1 MIVIRRFLALLLI
14 PVFLV
19 LFLATLLVFRVND
32 TFLEATF
39 YTDTFQELD
48 LFNFIYDEGIPFAIE
63 EAQSAG
69 DFDLDNI
76 PLGIDI
82 SPTGIASRME
92 RVLPPE
98 WLEENVT
105 TVINAAVPYITGE
118 QETFNAT
125 IAVDDRVTAASE
137 VFKELLQDADIHA
150 FLVDDIVKDQVDS
163 SGVLNDLPLGIT
175 LTSQQVVD
183 GVVQIV
189 PEAWLKDQLSGAIDE
204 ITPYLTGQTDSFSI
218 TIPVQARAATGIDV
232 VEGWVLTSLGDEG
245 AYEYLLQEQIAP
257 VIQGSLGSVIE
268 LPYGVSFSNAEIVDA
283 ISQVLPVEWVTER
296 VEQTVDAVGPYIIGQ
311 TESFVIV
318 LPLADRAALAAS
330 VLVDVADA
338 KFAEIYTSLRVC
350 SLQELGSL
358 TLSLDALPSCRPP
371 LISYEQLKG
380 VVGLDVLE
388 QLVAAIV
395 APLPANIALTD
406 EMVFAQL
413 GDNSPVSVDDLR
425 EILSEGYTFTEVDLE
440 SLIRSQASNAS
451 TGQSN
456 VELLADIRGW
466 LREGFSFDQGQLR
479 EQIADD
485 ETFDLFDRV
494 RGYVDLGRGNINL
507 LVFLPAFF
515 ALLIGL
521 LGGRRWGTR
530 LAWAGIPV
538 LISGGLAAIAFGPVA
553 AYGFEVLDD
562 LIRGLDA
569 NSIFIEK
576 MLDARVAMEAT
587 FIAPMASQS
596 GIAAAIGLGMVILGM
611 MLAKRRRRRRVPVG
625 PKGRVWATESARQ
638 TNSVVDSIREDLKN
652 ED

>member
-76 PLGIDI
+76 PLGIDV
-82 SPTGIASRME
+82 SPTGIASSME

-218 TIPVQARAATGIDV
+218 TIPVQARAAAGIDV
-232 VEGWVLTSLGDEG
+232 VEGWVLTSLEGEG

-380 VVGLDVLE
+380 VVGLDVFD

-413 GDNSPVSVDDLR
+413 GDNSPVSIDDLR

-466 LREGFSFDQGQLR
+466 LREGFSFDEGQLR

-587 FIAPMASQS
+587 FIAPMASLS

-611 MLAKRRRRRRVPVG
+611 MLAKRRRRRGVPVG